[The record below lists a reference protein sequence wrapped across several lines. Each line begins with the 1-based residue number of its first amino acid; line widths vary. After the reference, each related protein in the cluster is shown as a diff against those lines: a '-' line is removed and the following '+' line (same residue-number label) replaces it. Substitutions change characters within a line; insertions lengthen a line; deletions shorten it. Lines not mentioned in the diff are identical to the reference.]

1 MSVAHKIQP
10 FIAHAGDVIFNEN
23 DASNGCMYFIF
34 SGEVAISKQG
44 LGHIRTLSQGH
55 FFGEMALVR
64 AIARTASAKVASPEA
79 KLGRIDVKTFAWLA
93 KSNPAFLTNLIGVV
107 AKRAARAMKKVNEA
121 SGSTDLGSRAQSRDT
136 TGV

>member
-10 FIAHAGDVIFNEN
+10 FMARSGDVVFKEG

-34 SGEVAISKQG
+34 SGEVDISKQG

-64 AIARTASAKVASPEA
+64 AIPRTASAIVASPEA
-79 KLGRIDVKTFAWLA
+79 KLGQIDLKTFAWLA
-93 KSNPAFLTNLIGVV
+93 KNNPTFLTNLIGVV
-107 AKRAARAMKKVNEA
+107 AKRAARAMKKVNDA
-121 SGSTDLGSRAQSRDT
+121 HGSTGLT